1 MIITSSRIDVSL
13 LATSLALNFC
23 VGNIAASVAP
33 MISNH
38 TEPEPSLTVIGYCI
52 FGILIAL
59 SLREEKNLQ
68 NENLT
73 SQYLENHTF
82 SMVDTHNS

>member
-1 MIITSSRIDVSL
+1 MFVKALCCGILLNSQVIITSSRVDVSL

-33 MISNH
+33 MLSNL
-38 TEPEPSLTVIGYCI
+38 PEPTLSMIIVGYCI

-59 SLREEKNLQ
+59 SFKEEKNLQ
-68 NENLT
+68 N
-73 SQYLENHTF
+73 
-82 SMVDTHNS
+82 